1 MARFDV
7 YANPEA
13 TEGGLTP
20 YLVDVQ
26 NDYIDGLATRVVIPL
41 RPARV
46 FGARAERLH
55 PLVKVRAEE
64 MVLDT
69 AAMGTLSPTA
79 RWTRS
84 PGINSRNGMSRR
96 WGGARRAGSR
106 SCSTSFGPWRAKRT
120 AASRLLRPSG
130 RACRR
135 LSAA

>member
-55 PLVKVRAEE
+55 PLVKVRGEE

-69 AAMGTLSPTA
+69 AAMGAVP
-79 RWTRS
+79 RS
-84 PGINSRNGMSRR
+84 EL
-96 WGGARRAGSR
+96 
-106 SCSTSFGPWRAKRT
+106 RT
-120 AASRLLRPSG
+120 AIGSLKSFQADIQ
-130 RACRR
+130 
-135 LSAA
+135 SALDALFGAY